1 LAKTAAHTTLAPN
14 RFTPPNPPLVED
26 VVQALEVQN
35 YAVTEECHTMAVLS
49 FAAPGWGTTGDYV
62 RTPLGARW
70 GAVTGSPVRV
80 VYGRVYIDADCQ
92 TVRIDVGVTLFTD
105 DTGEAVVTIG
115 GAAATLTYAAT
126 GVAGT
131 VVHSRAGATTT
142 NIERLTKSATL
153 NVASTGTG
161 WQDLEIEIEGTG
173 STGTWSSDAAGLD
186 HATVQGV
193 KVTAANL
200 PDPD

>member
-1 LAKTAAHTTLAPN
+1 MAKTAAHTTLAPN

-26 VVQALEVQN
+26 VIQVLEVQN
-35 YAVTEECHTMAVLS
+35 YAVTEECHTLLALS
-49 FAAPGWGTTGDYV
+49 LATPGWGTPGDYV
-62 RTPLGARW
+62 RTPLGVRW
-70 GAVTGSPVRV
+70 GAVTGSSVRV
-80 VYGRVYIDADCQ
+80 FYGRVYIDADSQ
-92 TVRIDVGVTLFTD
+92 SVRVDVGATLFTD
-105 DTGEAVVTIG
+105 DSAEVTVTIG

-161 WQDLEIEIEGTG
+161 WKELEIEIEGTG
-173 STGTWSSDAAGLD
+173 STGTWGSDAAGLD
-186 HATVQGV
+186 HVTVQGA
-193 KVTAANL
+193 KVAPASL